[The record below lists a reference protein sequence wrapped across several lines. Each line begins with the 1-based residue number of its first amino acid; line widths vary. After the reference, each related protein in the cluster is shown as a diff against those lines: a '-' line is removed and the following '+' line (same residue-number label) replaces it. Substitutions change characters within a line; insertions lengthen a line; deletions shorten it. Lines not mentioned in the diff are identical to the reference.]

1 MVASIIT
8 HRKKGCTTPTIN
20 KTTNRKMKELIQVMR
35 RFVPPYKKYLVAS
48 IVFNILSAV
57 LNIFSFMT
65 LIPILNILFKTEESK
80 RVTELMPV
88 GWDNLK
94 EAAMNNANYHIT
106 QLIDSVGATTT
117 LLIIGLL
124 LAVMTFAKTAAY
136 FFSSAS
142 IIPIRTGIVR
152 DIRSQLYKKITS
164 LPLGFFTE
172 ERKGDIIARITGD
185 VGEIE
190 NSIMSSLDMLF
201 KNPILIIAYF
211 SMLLFISWELTLFTI
226 AIVPAMG
233 WVMGMVGRKLKARSL
248 KAQSLW
254 SDTMSQVEET
264 LGGLRIIK
272 AFCAEEKMNARFAN
286 INNEHRN
293 TIMWVNIR
301 QQMAHPMSEFLG
313 TVMIVIVLWFGGM
326 LVLNNSTLSG
336 PVFIY
341 YLVILYSI
349 INPLKEFSK
358 AGYNIPKGL
367 ASMERVNKIL
377 KAENNIKEP
386 ASPKHIKD
394 FTGKIEFRNVSFAYN
409 AEAENNKSTSPSTP
423 HVPHSTKENPNIRW
437 VLRDINLTIE
447 KGKTVALVGQS
458 GGGKSTLVDLIPRY
472 YDVQEG
478 EVLIDGINVKD
489 IGIQDLRQL
498 IGNVNQEAIL
508 FNDTFRNNI
517 GFGVENATQEQI
529 EEAAKIA
536 NAYDFIMESEHR
548 FDTNIGERGGRLSGG
563 QRQRVSIAR
572 AILKNP
578 PILILDE
585 ATSALD
591 TESERLVQDALERLM
606 KTRTTVAIAHRL
618 STIRQADEICV
629 LHEGRIVE
637 RGTHDELIALDGYYK
652 KLNDMQSK

>member
-1 MVASIIT
+1 M
-8 HRKKGCTTPTIN
+8 
-20 KTTNRKMKELIQVMR
+20 LR
-35 RFVPPYKKYLVAS
+35 RFVPPYKKYLILTVL
-48 IVFNILSAV
+48 FNVLSAI

-65 LIPILNILFKTEESK
+65 IIPILNILFQTDPGMRAVDWIPWSEMTLGNCTD
-80 RVTELMPV
+80 VLGNNTNYIV
-88 GWDNLK
+88 QGWVL
-94 EAAMNNANYHIT
+94 EW
-106 QLIDSVGATTT
+106 GATTS
-117 LLIIGLL
+117 LLVIGLF
-124 LAVMTFAKTAAY
+124 LAFMTFLKTAAY
-136 FFSSAS
+136 FLSSATM
-142 IIPIRTGIVR
+142 IPIRTGVVR
-152 DIRSQLYKKITS
+152 DIRNQLYQKITS
-164 LPLGFFTE
+164 LPLGFFNE
-172 ERKGDIIARITGD
+172 ERKGDIIARMSGD
-185 VGEIE
+185 VQEIE
-190 NSIMSSLDMLF
+190 NSIMASLDMLF

-211 SMLLFISWELTLFTI
+211 STLLIISWRLTLFTI
-226 AIVPAMG
+226 VFVPIFGWFMG
-233 WVMGMVGRKLKARSL
+233 FVGRKLKAKSI

-272 AFCAEEKMNARFAN
+272 AFNAEDKMNQRFDQVN
-286 INNEHRN
+286 TDYRNNVMR
-293 TIMWVNIR
+293 VNIR

-313 TVMIVIVLWFGGM
+313 TVMIVIVLWFGGIQ
-326 LVLNNSTLSG
+326 VLNNATISG
-336 PVFIY
+336 PTFIY

-367 ASMERVNKIL
+367 ASMERVDKIL
-377 KAENNIKEP
+377 LAENNIKEP
-386 ASPKHIKD
+386 EHPKHIES
-394 FTGKIEFRNVSFAYN
+394 FEHQIEFRHVSFGY
-409 AEAENNKSTSPSTP
+409 
-423 HVPHSTKENPNIRW
+423 RGDDMQY

-458 GGGKSTLVDLIPRY
+458 GSGKSTLVDLIPRY

-489 IGIQDLRQL
+489 LGIHDLRQL

-508 FNDTFRNNI
+508 FNDTFYNNI
-517 GFGVENATQEQI
+517 SFGVDSATQE
-529 EEAAKIA
+529 EVERAARIA
-536 NAYDFIMESEHR
+536 NAHDFIMAS
-548 FDTNIGERGGRLSGG
+548 DQQYGMKIGDRGGRLSGG

-618 STIRQADEICV
+618 STIKNADEICV

-637 RGTHDELIALDGYYK
+637 RGTHEELLQRDGYYR
-652 KLNDMQSK
+652 KLHDMQA

>member
-1 MVASIIT
+1 MF
-8 HRKKGCTTPTIN
+8 KDFLK
-20 KTTNRKMKELIQVMR
+20 LMR
-35 RFVPPYKKYLVAS
+35 CFVPPYKKYLVLS

-57 LNIFSFMT
+57 LNIFSFAA
-65 LIPILNILFKTEESK
+65 LIPILQILFKTGEAGH
-80 RVTELMPV
+80 VTELMA
-88 GWDNLK
+88 WDWNNVK
-94 EAAMNNANYHIT
+94 EVASNNANYYVT
-106 QLIDSVGATTT
+106 QMIDSVGATTS
-117 LLIIGLL
+117 LLFIGLF
-124 LAVMTFAKTAAY
+124 LAFMTFVKTGAY
-136 FFSSAS
+136 FLSSAT

-152 DIRSQLYKKITS
+152 DIRNMLYRKITS

-185 VGEIE
+185 VNEIE

-201 KNPILIIAYF
+201 KNPILIVAYF
-211 SMLLFISWELTLFTI
+211 TTLLVISWQLTLFTI
-226 AIVPAMG
+226 VFVPLMG
-233 WVMGMVGRKLKARSL
+233 WIMGMVGRKLKASSL
-248 KAQSLW
+248 KAQALW

-272 AFCAEEKMNARFAN
+272 AFCAEDKMNERFARVN
-286 INNEHRN
+286 DEHRD
-293 TIMWVNIR
+293 TVKRVSIR
-301 QQMAHPMSEFLG
+301 QSMAHPMSEFLG
-313 TVMIVIVLWFGGM
+313 TVLIVIVLWFGGV
-326 LVLNNSTLSG
+326 LVLNNYTLSG
-336 PVFIY
+336 PTFIY

-377 KAENNIKEP
+377 QSENPICEKRDPEHIAEF
-386 ASPKHIKD
+386 KHD
-394 FTGKIEFRNVSFAYN
+394 IEFRNVSFAYN
-409 AEAENNKSTSPSTP
+409 YNAEDPSKT
-423 HVPHSTKENPNIRW
+423 RW
-437 VLRDINLTIE
+437 ILRNVNLTIE

-489 IGIQDLRQL
+489 LGIYDLRQL

-508 FNDTFRNNI
+508 FNDSFRNNI
-517 GFGVENATQEQI
+517 AFGVDNATQEQI
-529 EEAAKIA
+529 DEAARIA
-536 NAYDFIMESEHR
+536 NAYNFIMESEHG
-548 FDTNIGERGGRLSGG
+548 FDTCIGDRGGRLSGG

-591 TESERLVQDALERLM
+591 TESERLVQEALERLM

-618 STIRQADEICV
+618 STIHSADEICV
-629 LHEGRIVE
+629 IHEGRIVE
-637 RGTHDELIALDGYYK
+637 RGTHEELIALNGYYK
-652 KLNDMQSK
+652 KLNDMQTL

>member
-1 MVASIIT
+1 MF
-8 HRKKGCTTPTIN
+8 KDFLK
-20 KTTNRKMKELIQVMR
+20 LMR
-35 RFVPPYKKYLVAS
+35 RFVPPYKKYLVLS

-57 LNIFSFMT
+57 LNIFSFAA
-65 LIPILNILFKTEESK
+65 LIPILQILFKTGDAGH
-80 RVTELMPV
+80 VTELMA
-88 GWDNLK
+88 WDWNNVK
-94 EAAMNNANYHIT
+94 EVVSNNANYYVT
-106 QLIDSVGATTT
+106 QMIDSVGATTS
-117 LLIIGLL
+117 LLFIGLF
-124 LAVMTFAKTAAY
+124 LAFMTFVKTGAY
-136 FFSSAS
+136 FLSSAT

-152 DIRSQLYKKITS
+152 DIRNMLYRKITS

-185 VGEIE
+185 VNEIE

-201 KNPILIIAYF
+201 KNPILIVAYF
-211 SMLLFISWELTLFTI
+211 TTLLIISWQLTLFTI
-226 AIVPAMG
+226 VFVPVMG
-233 WVMGMVGRKLKARSL
+233 WIMGMVGRKLKARSL
-248 KAQSLW
+248 KAQALW

-272 AFCAEEKMNARFAN
+272 AFCAEDKMNERFARVN
-286 INNEHRN
+286 DEHRD
-293 TIMWVNIR
+293 TVKRVSIR
-301 QQMAHPMSEFLG
+301 QSMAHPMSEFLG
-313 TVMIVIVLWFGGM
+313 TVLIVIVLWFGGV
-326 LVLNNSTLSG
+326 LVLNNYTLSG
-336 PVFIY
+336 PTFIY

-377 KAENNIKEP
+377 QSENPICEKRDPEHIAEF
-386 ASPKHIKD
+386 KHD
-394 FTGKIEFRNVSFAYN
+394 IEFRNVSFAYN
-409 AEAENNKSTSPSTP
+409 YNAEDPSKT
-423 HVPHSTKENPNIRW
+423 RW
-437 VLRDINLTIE
+437 ILRNVNLTIE

-489 IGIQDLRQL
+489 LGIYDLRQL

-508 FNDTFRNNI
+508 FNDSFRNNI
-517 GFGVENATQEQI
+517 AFGVEGATQEQI
-529 EEAAKIA
+529 DEAAKIA
-536 NAYDFIMESEHR
+536 NAYNFIMESEHG
-548 FDTNIGERGGRLSGG
+548 FDTSVGDRGGRLSGG

-591 TESERLVQDALERLM
+591 TESERLVQEALERLM

-618 STIRQADEICV
+618 STIHSADEICV
-629 LHEGRIVE
+629 IHEGRIVE
-637 RGTHDELIALDGYYK
+637 RGTHEELIALDGYYK
-652 KLNDMQSK
+652 KLNDMQTL